1 MTTNTTNAAQSALRW
16 RYPEC
21 TAPTATLD
29 FSVGIPGAYTDVRVL
44 LTKHNATTVTAYAY
58 RPEETGKLS
67 GTIIRTVCH
76 GKTEQELREFA
87 RMMATQLADLV
98 ACNGGTDDGNP

>member
-1 MTTNTTNAAQSALRW
+1 MTTNTPATLQW
-16 RYPEC
+16 RHPEC

-29 FSVGIPGAYTDVRVL
+29 HSISICGATIDVRVL
-44 LTKHNATTVTAYAY
+44 LTRHNATTVTAYAY
-58 RPEETGKLS
+58 WPEESGRLS

-76 GKTEQELREFA
+76 GKSDEQLREFA

-98 ACNGGTDDGNP
+98 ACNGGTEDA

>member
-1 MTTNTTNAAQSALRW
+1 MTTTPNKPLQWN
-16 RYPEC
+16 YPEC
-21 TAPTATLD
+21 TAPTVALD
-29 FSVGIPGAYTDVRVL
+29 HSIGIPGATTDVRVL
-44 LTKHNATTVTAYAY
+44 LTRHNATTVTAYAY

-67 GTIIRTVCH
+67 STIIRTVCH

-98 ACNGGTDDGNP
+98 ARNGGTDNDNP